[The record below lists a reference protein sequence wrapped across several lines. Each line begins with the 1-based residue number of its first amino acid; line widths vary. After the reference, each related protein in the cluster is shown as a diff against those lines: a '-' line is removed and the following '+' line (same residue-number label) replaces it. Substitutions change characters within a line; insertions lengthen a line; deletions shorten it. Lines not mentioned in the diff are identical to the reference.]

1 MQDKPRKILS
11 DQAIFEMLKSA
22 KEQYE
27 KYLEV
32 NSFNEFS
39 IFVAQE
45 KFPEQI
51 HDSWEKPLDLCLFKE
66 RKDAFME

>member
-1 MQDKPRKILS
+1 MKDKLNKMFS
-11 DQAIFEMLKSA
+11 DQDIFDLFMKA

-32 NSFNEFS
+32 NSFNEFT
-39 IFVAQE
+39 IFNARE
-45 KFPEQI
+45 ESSRQI
-51 HDSWEKPLDLCLFKE
+51 YHGWETPLDLCLFKE